1 MAKTKKET
9 KEDLNKMKEGELK
22 SKLLSLKEE
31 IRVLHFKAQG
41 SKSKN
46 VKEAATLRKQVAR
59 ILTEINKKSSKK

>member
-9 KEDLNKMKEGELK
+9 KEDLSKMKESELK

-31 IRVLHFKAQG
+31 IRILHFKAQG

-46 VKEAATLRKQVAR
+46 VKETATLRKQVAR
-59 ILTEINKKSSKK
+59 VLTEINKKSA